1 MKLDA
6 FHTSLPI
13 ERAGGYARSLE
24 AAGFYGLWVAETQT
38 DPLLSLAAA
47 SPRIESLA
55 RREGL
60 VQADPTQTTYVRI
73 RPDSR

>member
-47 SPRIESLA
+47 SVATRTLRLGTGIAIAFA
-55 RREGL
+55 R
-60 VQADPTQTTYVRI
+60 
-73 RPDSR
+73 SRW